1 MTCQNFQSHNNFPLN
16 IIHWL
21 HDVNWELLPNIA
33 FSFFSLVSKIKNN
46 KLRLEE
52 NFEKSQNFYCTNR
65 KRIVNIKNVLFLV
78 NIKNLLRICKFIV
91 FVLCLFNEITFLHPS
106 WNCRLGAGFF
116 FRNRNFS
123 VENFFIKDNTFNN
136 TILQKKFH
144 KG

>member
-1 MTCQNFQSHNNFPLN
+1 MVKKLGNNWFKLKCAFLNDATNMTCQNFQSHNNFPLN

-78 NIKNLLRICKFIV
+78 NIKNLLRICKFI
-91 FVLCLFNEITFLHPS
+91 
-106 WNCRLGAGFF
+106 
-116 FRNRNFS
+116 
-123 VENFFIKDNTFNN
+123 
-136 TILQKKFH
+136 Q
-144 KG
+144 